1 MNTEN
6 ISEIEVV
13 DQKGELLE
21 LYIKVHGNE
30 RSSIFEEQMKELVES
45 QQRQICGM
53 SQQIRN
59 LRKEHLEMKENQIEI
74 LKELQREQIKNSSKN
89 QAAQVLNIQKLHED
103 QQKMQKKCRDIIKI
117 QEKDIK
123 KFKLLA
129 NQRHQKIDE
138 LESSLKDR
146 NDRLLVLEE
155 ELECWKNKKCADM
168 QKTIRNLQKNVMSLN
183 DSEKRSH
190 KLIANQQMVIHSYQ
204 SAFCKI
210 QSKCIDT
217 FCSEELA
224 FLMNPKIKANMQV
237 NHIDQKYKF
246 PITKPC
252 SIVLIDCVKKNL
264 RHSKTK
270 VELKFVDDSSVQ
282 EIHDLQQSLC

>member
-1 MNTEN
+1 
-6 ISEIEVV
+6 
-13 DQKGELLE
+13 
-21 LYIKVHGNE
+21 
-30 RSSIFEEQMKELVES
+30 
-45 QQRQICGM
+45 M

-59 LRKEHLEMKENQIEI
+59 LRKEHLEMRENQIEI

-89 QAAQVLNIQKLHED
+89 QAAQVLNIQKFHED
-103 QQKMQKKCRDIIKI
+103 QQKMQKKCKDIIKI

-123 KFKLLA
+123 KLKLLA
-129 NQRHQKIDE
+129 NQRHQKINE

-155 ELECWKNKKCADM
+155 ELECWKNKKCSDM

-224 FLMNPKIKANMQV
+224 FLMNPKIKTNLQV
-237 NHIDQKYKF
+237 NHIDQKYNF

-282 EIHDLQQSLC
+282 EIHNLQQSLC